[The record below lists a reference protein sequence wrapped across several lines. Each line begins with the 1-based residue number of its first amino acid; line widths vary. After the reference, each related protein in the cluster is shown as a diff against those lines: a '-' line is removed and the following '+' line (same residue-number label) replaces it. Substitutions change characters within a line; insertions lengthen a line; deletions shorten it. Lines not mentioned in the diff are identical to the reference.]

1 MKFTKKFITA
11 LALAG
16 ILSITACGDK
26 NKDKDKTNEGGNQTS
41 ENGNNN
47 QQDPP
52 KPPVEEDNYEAVAEF
67 EEPVDMHTPEQK
79 AFVDYKATGNYEDL
93 TSTRIQEITGQN
105 SGGRLN
111 ISAPAGI
118 PVSFTYNDPEEVD
131 HYVLEFSKDE
141 AFENGVYTFEGD
153 KDATSITAYNL
164 EIGQKYFYRIGAVDA
179 DDNVDYSNPRELET
193 ADAAPRNLYIDG
205 MTNCRDLG
213 GRHTVDGGRI
223 KQGLFF
229 RTAALDD
236 SQSGSIITAKGKLQM
251 KDLGF
256 KTEIE
261 LRGGSSGSGGEAK
274 KENES
279 AYGEGMNINFKY
291 IPFAYSNGK
300 NLLFRNIE
308 PVRKVFDVLGEPSN
322 YPVFFHCRIG
332 TDRTGL
338 IALLSNALLGVELQ
352 EIFQDYLFSD
362 FCCIGKVPTVGQ
374 ANEDSI
380 AEYVEELKAFPG
392 EKLQNKVYNFLL
404 TAGVPKTKLDNMINF
419 LTEPGSV
426 TGNDV
431 KKVEVETVAHMNTEL
446 TINTVDITTNF
457 NQTTRSPA
465 NYVEFKSSGQ
475 KVSYSFNSSEAFTAD
490 LYANLCSKTTS
501 GTLSGAFKVT
511 VNGTEVTVANTSFA
525 TSALGFD
532 RNIECWIPSKLAEV
546 SFIEGYNT
554 VELESKGSTSIK
566 FSQFAFSSMSSPA
579 FID

>member
-1 MKFTKKFITA
+1 MKLNKRFIAA

-16 ILSITACGDK
+16 LLSITACG
-26 NKDKDKTNEGGNQTS
+26 NNEND
-41 ENGNNN
+41 NNN
-47 QQDPP
+47 NNNNTNTEKKVVP
-52 KPPVEEDNYEAVAEF
+52 DNYESVQEF
-67 EEPVDMHTPEQK
+67 ENPVDMHTAEQK

-93 TSTRIQEITGQN
+93 TSAQIQEISGQN

-111 ISAPAGI
+111 ISAPTGI
-118 PVSFTYNDPEEVD
+118 PISFKYDDPDYAD
-131 HYVLEFSKDE
+131 HYVLEVSKDE
-141 AFENGVYTFEGD
+141 EFKEGVYTFEGE
-153 KDATSITAYNL
+153 KDAESITAYNL
-164 EIGQKYFYRIGAVDA
+164 EIGADYFYRIGAVDENG
-179 DDNVDYSNPRELET
+179 DIDYSNSRTLKT
-193 ADAAPRNLYIDG
+193 ADIAPRNLYIDG

-213 GRHTVDGGRI
+213 GRNTVDGGRI

-251 KDLGF
+251 KELGF

-261 LRGGSSGSGGEAK
+261 LRGGSSGNGGEAK
-274 KENES
+274 KDTES
-279 AYGEGMNINFKY
+279 AYGEGMDINFKY
-291 IPFAYSNGK
+291 VPFAYSNGK

-308 PVRKVFDVLGEPSN
+308 PVRKVFDILGETSN

-362 FCCIGKVPTVGQ
+362 FGCIGKVSTVGQ

-404 TAGVPKTKLDNMINF
+404 TAGVPKAKLDNMINF

-426 TGNDV
+426 KGNDV
-431 KKVEVETVAHMNTEL
+431 KKVDVQTVDHMTTDLEVT
-446 TINTVDITTNF
+446 TVDITKNLGTS
-457 NQTTRSPA
+457 TRSPA
-465 NYVEFKSSGQ
+465 KYVTFNAANQ
-475 KVSYSFNSSEAFTAD
+475 KVTYTFNSSDAFTAD

-501 GTLSGAFKVT
+501 GNLNTAFEVK
-511 VNGTEVTVANTSFA
+511 VNGTTITVANTSFA
-525 TSALGFD
+525 TKELGFD
-532 RNIECWIPSKLAEV
+532 SNIECWIPSKLGEV
-546 SFIEGYNT
+546 SINKGSNT
-554 VELESKGSTSIK
+554 VEITALKTTSIK
-566 FSQFAFSSMSSPA
+566 FSQFAFSSMSAPA
-579 FID
+579 TISQ